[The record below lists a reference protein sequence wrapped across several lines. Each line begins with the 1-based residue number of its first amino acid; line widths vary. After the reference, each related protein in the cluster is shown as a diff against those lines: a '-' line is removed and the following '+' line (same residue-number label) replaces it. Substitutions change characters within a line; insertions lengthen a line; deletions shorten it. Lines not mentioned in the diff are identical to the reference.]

1 MSQRV
6 VNCPMGARCMGS
18 GKHYE
23 NSAAYHECVNRGG
36 SGGSG
41 WGSGA
46 GSKGSVMG
54 DLSGTSSY
62 VPNRFFSEI
71 NQDNSFASEKA
82 RRAAQENIPVDLV
95 KPSLFERLTGR
106 RSKANQAADRMRTE
120 RLHDN
125 VMDQFARD
133 HAGGGFG
140 SNAPADVGWHRVDSG
155 DKKKTELMKFV
166 KPNSAS
172 RRFYETFGTPVVR
185 GEDEVDEGSPFIVE
199 GASSSG
205 SFGSWGGFGS
215 GEPSPGWDS
224 DGQDSGSSS
233 ETSVYTAD
241 KVMSS
246 VRNYQSNPDESNLN
260 DAYGSVIRHYYGGP
274 GSYSN
279 YIPAG
284 YQLGA
289 LPGKPFSDGAGGQV
303 HDFGRV
309 GWKDDTPE
317 EIISSSLDFNFDS
330 ELSKKRVVD
339 AFVKHQNSGSVGW

>member
-1 MSQRV
+1 MSQIV

-23 NSAAYHECVNRGG
+23 NSAAYHECVNRG

-155 DKKKTELMKFV
+155 DKKRTELMKFV

-215 GEPSPGWDS
+215 GEPSPGWD
-224 DGQDSGSSS
+224 DRQDSGSSS

-339 AFVKHQNSGSVGW
+339 AFVKHQDSGSVGW